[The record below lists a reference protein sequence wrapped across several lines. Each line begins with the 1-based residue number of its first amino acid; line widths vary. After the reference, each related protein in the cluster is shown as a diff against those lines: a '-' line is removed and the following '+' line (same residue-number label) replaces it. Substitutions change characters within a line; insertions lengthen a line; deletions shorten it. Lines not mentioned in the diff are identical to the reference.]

1 MYSILNCLLFLLV
14 QITQDAVLYT
24 CRFPG
29 TATSLGSAK
38 DCPVPQAFEELEQC
52 TVQQCQQ
59 CQSLSMGVQHNFGT
73 PFSPTR
79 VPSITKATKQPFLH
93 PPAGINHQQAGCGT
107 AALHMDT
114 QTAAATPGGGAAKIP
129 PRFSADPA
137 LCTCEPRAGRAPGLH
152 PSLGGSS
159 LFPAPRGAAGEGDWL
174 KSVLRLWSGRARAV
188 SSSALWDRSAVG
200 TGALGKGLALH
211 SCTSSMLLWVHS

>member
-73 PFSPTR
+73 FLPHKSSFHHKSHKTTFSS
-79 VPSITKATKQPFLH
+79 PSSRNK
-93 PPAGINHQQAGCGT
+93 PPAG
-107 AALHMDT
+107 
-114 QTAAATPGGGAAKIP
+114 
-129 PRFSADPA
+129 
-137 LCTCEPRAGRAPGLH
+137 
-152 PSLGGSS
+152 
-159 LFPAPRGAAGEGDWL
+159 WL
-174 KSVLRLWSGRARAV
+174 WHR
-188 SSSALWDRSAVG
+188 SSSHGHTDCCSHTWRRSS
-200 TGALGKGLALH
+200 KD
-211 SCTSSMLLWVHS
+211 SSPIFG

>member
-38 DCPVPQAFEELEQC
+38 DCSVPQAFEELEQC

-93 PPAGINHQQAGCGT
+93 PPAGINHQQAGCV
-107 AALHMDT
+107 M
-114 QTAAATPGGGAAKIP
+114 
-129 PRFSADPA
+129 
-137 LCTCEPRAGRAPGLH
+137 
-152 PSLGGSS
+152 
-159 LFPAPRGAAGEGDWL
+159 
-174 KSVLRLWSGRARAV
+174 LWHR
-188 SSSALWDRSAVG
+188 SSSHGHTDCCSHTWRRSS
-200 TGALGKGLALH
+200 KD
-211 SCTSSMLLWVHS
+211 SSPIFG

>member
-73 PFSPTR
+73 FLPHKSSFHHKSHKTTFSS
-79 VPSITKATKQPFLH
+79 PSSRNK
-93 PPAGINHQQAGCGT
+93 PPAGWLCDAVAPQLFTWTHRLLQPHLKEEQQRFLPDFRLILPCAPASPGLGGLQGCI
-107 AALHMDT
+107 HRWE
-114 QTAAATPGGGAAKIP
+114 GAA
-129 PRFSADPA
+129 SSQH
-137 LCTCEPRAGRAPGLH
+137 LEGLQ
-152 PSLGGSS
+152 G
-159 LFPAPRGAAGEGDWL
+159 
-174 KSVLRLWSGRARAV
+174 K
-188 SSSALWDRSAVG
+188 G
-200 TGALGKGLALH
+200 TG
-211 SCTSSMLLWVHS
+211 